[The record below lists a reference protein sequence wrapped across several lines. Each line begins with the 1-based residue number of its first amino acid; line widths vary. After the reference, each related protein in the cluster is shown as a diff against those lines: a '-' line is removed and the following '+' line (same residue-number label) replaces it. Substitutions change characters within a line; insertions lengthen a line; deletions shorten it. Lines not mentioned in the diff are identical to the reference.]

1 MKPSMNPFPIMTAVL
16 VGVLTGC
23 AIAKIPI
30 PDDAPQ
36 PLSPGE
42 SKKHFQL
49 PEGFRID
56 LVASEPLIADPSC
69 VAWDE
74 QGRMFVTEIHGYNLE
89 GHLDVTELNKTGE
102 LDTAVR
108 RIHVD
113 AAMKAKAREGQRG
126 SLKLLR
132 DTDGDGRMDKSITWA
147 DDLPAAYGVVAAL
160 GGVIV
165 TAEPHIYFFAD
176 RNGDDKPDERK
187 ILFSGFGHGEM
198 ERAINNPV
206 WGPDNWIY
214 AGQGWG
220 GGTITGPNL
229 KEPVKIGR
237 TDFRFKPDGSALE
250 AVSGSNHTFGMS
262 FDDFGNRWLITT
274 SHPARYAAPLP
285 HRYLIRNPH
294 VASPETTVGASSYG
308 NCFPTSQPHP
318 WRRKRGADPR
328 WVKFYG
334 AGEAKPNGNFT
345 SACGQQIYRAELFP
359 EEYFGNHFCCDPQQS
374 LVHRSLISRD
384 GAGLRTRRPE
394 AHADSEFLS
403 SSDGW
408 FRPNNLRVGP
418 DGALYI
424 VDMYREIIEDYSAI
438 PRYLQQQYGLLNGDD
453 RGRIWR
459 LAPID
464 SAPAP
469 VVLGDVAT
477 VAHLRNSNA
486 WWRET
491 AQRLLVEKKGGGKEL
506 RALALDVKAPFQSRI
521 AALYALDALGGPIG
535 DELIAALADASPA
548 LRLQALRIGE
558 GDGFLG
564 PMLDLASREKDPN
577 VLLQLALSLGEC
589 RDASAAH
596 SLARLAA
603 ENADVRWMENA
614 VLSSIGRHPG
624 EFLHALVTDYKKDAG
639 VRIIEQAAVTAIAVG
654 DKSATQTLLRLI
666 SDSPDPSFRLRLIEL
681 ATKSNLVAP
690 EELVRA
696 VATAFA
702 KAGDERERL
711 ATLRLIGFAD
721 EKTRDSALAGVFAT
735 SESPE
740 FQEQAVHALLA
751 TPDEVIAG
759 RLVSELSRATP
770 RLAAAIVE
778 TLLGHGRTAKILL
791 SSTAVTSATFSR
803 LQRHRLLQHDDS
815 GLRAA
820 ARKLFAA
827 SNPVVGAVDT
837 AFHAALQDKPD
848 RERGATL
855 FAAQCAICHQFDGKG
870 NAVGPPLDG
879 EVGRPAESLLV
890 DILQPGAEITAGY
903 GTYLVKTKSGTSLA
917 GVLAQESATSVTIAL
932 AGGASITVLRKD
944 LASIERL
951 GLSLMPATL
960 RQALKPADLAD
971 IIGFLKSR
979 PAQASL
985 VLFDDDPAFPAALAE
1000 GRGSA
1005 VLDWNDAASGK
1016 ACVTIEGF
1024 QRHSRQLPGWKFSI
1038 REKPGEG
1045 EFRYLRMSMKTR
1057 GSKGIMVELAADR
1070 IFPPETK
1077 PVRTYYVGENST
1089 GWKSNELA
1097 KDAPKEWRTF
1107 TIDLWKRSGEFQLTG
1122 IALTVMG
1129 GKASFDRIELMR
1141 ELE

>member
-1 MKPSMNPFPIMTAVL
+1 MKQSMNPIPAIVAVL
-16 VGVLTGC
+16 TGVLTGC
-23 AIAKIPI
+23 ALAKIPT

-36 PLSPGE
+36 PLSPQD
-42 SKKHFQL
+42 SKKRFWL

-56 LVASEPLIADPSC
+56 LIASEPLIADPSC

-74 QGRMFVTEIHGYNLE
+74 HGRLFVTEIHGYNLE
-89 GHLDVTELNKTGE
+89 GHLDVTELNKAGE

-132 DTDGDGRMDKSITWA
+132 DTDGDGRMDEAITWA
-147 DDLPAAYGVVAAL
+147 DDIPAAYGVVAAL

-176 RNGDDKPDERK
+176 HDGDGKPDERK

-229 KEPVKIGR
+229 KEPVEIGR

-274 SHPARYAAPLP
+274 SQPALYAAPLP
-285 HRYLIRNPH
+285 HRYLVRNPH
-294 VASPETTVGASSYG
+294 VASPGTTVGASQYG

-345 SACGQQIYRAELFP
+345 SACGQQIYRADLFP
-359 EEYFGNHFCCDPQQS
+359 EKYFGNHFCCDPQQS

-384 GAGLRTRRPE
+384 GAGLRTQRPE
-394 AHADSEFLS
+394 EQADSEFLS

-408 FRPNNLRVGP
+408 FRPNNLRIGP

-459 LAPID
+459 LAPIN

-469 VVLGDVAT
+469 MVVGDVAT
-477 VAHLRNSNA
+477 VAHLRNPNA

-491 AQRLLVEKKGGGKEL
+491 AQRLLIEQKAGEKEL
-506 RALALDVKAPFQSRI
+506 RALALDVKAPFQCRI
-521 AALYALDALGGPIG
+521 ATLYTLEALGGDVG
-535 DELIAALADASPA
+535 DELLAALTDESPA
-548 LRLQALRIGE
+548 LRLHALRIGE
-558 GDGFLG
+558 GDELLG
-564 PMLDLASREKDPN
+564 SMLQMVPREKDPN

-589 RDASAAH
+589 EDSTAAH
-596 SLARLAA
+596 SLAKLAA
-603 ENADVRWMENA
+603 EKSDIRWMENA
-614 VLSSIGRHPG
+614 VLSSIARQPG
-624 EFLHALVTDYKKDAG
+624 AFLNELVTHYEKDAEA
-639 VRIIEQAAVTAIAVG
+639 RLIEQAAVTAVAVG
-654 DKSATQTLLRLI
+654 DKSAMKTLLALI
-666 SDSPDPSFRLRLIEL
+666 SKSPDPTLRLRLIEL
-681 ATKSNLVAP
+681 AMKGNFAAP
-690 EELVRA
+690 EVLGRA
-696 VATAFA
+696 VAKTFA
-702 KAGDERERL
+702 QAGNESERL
-711 ATLRLIGFAD
+711 AAFRLIGFAD
-721 EKTRDSALAGVFAT
+721 EKTRDNVIVGIFAA
-735 SESPE
+735 SQSPE
-740 FQEQAVHALLA
+740 FQEQAVRALLA
-751 TPDEVIAG
+751 KPDDAIAA
-759 RLVSELSRATP
+759 RLIAQLSRATP
-770 RLAAAIVE
+770 RLGAAIVE
-778 TLLGHGRTAKILL
+778 ALLGHRETAKILL
-791 SSTAVTSATFSR
+791 NSTAITPASFSQ
-803 LQRHRLLQHDDS
+803 LQRHRLLQHDD
-815 GLRAA
+815 GELRLAA
-820 ARKLFAA
+820 KKLFSASKTVLGAADAAFHTALQAKPDLKRGAILFAA
-827 SNPVVGAVDT
+827 
-837 AFHAALQDKPD
+837 H
-848 RERGATL
+848 
-855 FAAQCAICHQFDGKG
+855 CASCHQFGGKG
-870 NAVGPPLDG
+870 SAVGPPLDG
-879 EVGRPAESLLV
+879 EIGRPAESLLA
-890 DILQPGAEITAGY
+890 DILQPGARVTAGY
-903 GTYLVKTKSGTSLA
+903 ATYLVKTKSGTSLA

-932 AGGASITVLRKD
+932 AGGASTTVLRKN

-951 GLSLMPATL
+951 EFSLMPATFQ
-960 RQALKPADLAD
+960 QALKPAELAD
-971 IIGFLKSR
+971 IIGFLKSQ
-979 PAQASL
+979 PTQASL
-985 VLFDDDPAFPAALAE
+985 ILFDDAPAFPNALSE

-1005 VLDWNDAASGK
+1005 ALDWDDTASGK
-1016 ACVTIEGF
+1016 ACVTIAGF
-1024 QRHSRQLPGWKFSI
+1024 QRHSRQLPGWKFPI

-1045 EFRYLRMSMKTR
+1045 EFRYLRLAMKTR
-1057 GSKGIMVELAADR
+1057 GSKGIMVEFAADQ

-1077 PVRTYYVGENST
+1077 PVRTYFVGENST

-1097 KDAPKEWRTF
+1097 KEVPKDWRTF
-1107 TIDLWKRSGEFQLTG
+1107 TIDLWKGNGEFQLTG
-1122 IALTVMG
+1122 IALTVMD

-1141 ELE
+1141 EIE